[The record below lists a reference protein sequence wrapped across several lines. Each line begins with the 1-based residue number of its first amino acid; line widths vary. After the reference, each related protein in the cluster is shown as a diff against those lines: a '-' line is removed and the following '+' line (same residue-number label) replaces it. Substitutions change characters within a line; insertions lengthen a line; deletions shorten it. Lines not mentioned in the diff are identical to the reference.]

1 MNKERIVVW
10 RKFRKN
16 RLAFAGLVFILFVA
30 LVSLFAVVLSP
41 DKSPQANTIH
51 LALAAKKPGFKVDVL
66 LLPLL
71 PESKTSWY
79 DFMLGFPPA
88 EEEIPVL
95 NWNLQGDSLAYTAYY
110 DEEALAETQRIP
122 LSRFGEDGFDSGK
135 HIQTKRFW
143 LGTDR
148 FGRDMLSRMLVGARI
163 SISVGLIAVCI
174 SMLVGIF
181 LGSLAAYYGGKVD
194 TAIQWL
200 MNVIWSLPTLLLV
213 IAFALALGKGL
224 WQIFFAIGMSMW
236 VDVARL
242 VRGQVL
248 SLKEKEFVEA
258 ARVLGLSDM
267 RILFR
272 HILPNL
278 VGPLTVVAAA
288 NFASAI
294 LLEAGLSFLGLGVQA
309 PAPSW
314 GQMIKEHYGY
324 IVLDSAYLAIIP
336 GVAIML
342 LVMSFNFVGNGLR
355 DSLDVKLK

>member
-1 MNKERIVVW
+1 MNKDSRAFW
-10 RKFRKN
+10 KKLLSN
-16 RLAFAGLVFILFVA
+16 RLSALGLIIIGLTCISAIL
-30 LVSLFAVVLSP
+30 AVPLSP
-41 DKSPQANTIH
+41 DRSPDANAIQ
-51 LALAAKKPGFKVDVL
+51 LPLAAKKPGFQVQVL
-66 LLPLL
+66 QIPDSIENSGSLVQWFSGI
-71 PESKTSWY
+71 PEQKTEIPILDY
-79 DFMLGFPPA
+79 DIQDNGIWITHYA
-88 EEEIPVL
+88 EEAADGIREFIPK
-95 NWNLQGDSLAYTAYY
+95 T
-110 DEEALAETQRIP
+110 
-122 LSRFGEDGFDSGK
+122 RFPEGQIRSHNISWK
-135 HIQTKRFW
+135 KFW

-148 FGRDMLSRMLVGARI
+148 FGRDMLSRMLLGARV
-163 SISVGLIAVCI
+163 SIAVGMLAVFI
-174 SMLVGIF
+174 SMIVGII
-181 LGSLAAYYGGKVD
+181 LGALAAYYGGGIDKV
-194 TAIQWL
+194 IQWL

-224 WQIFFAIGMSMW
+224 WQIFIAIGLSMW

-258 ARVLGLSDM
+258 ARVLGLPDWQ
-267 RILFR
+267 ILFK

-278 VGPLTVVAAA
+278 IGPLTVVAAA

-336 GVAIML
+336 GIAIML

-355 DSLDVKLK
+355 DALDVKLK